1 MKHKWADISLVAGTI
16 VIIVDITIIVFNDAK
31 SFKFYPLVRRYD
43 KMQTKKLKKTDVKYF
58 LDAAISGLFV

>member
-1 MKHKWADISLVAGTI
+1 MKHKWVDISLVAGTI
-16 VIIVDITIIVFNDAK
+16 VIIVDITIILFNDAK